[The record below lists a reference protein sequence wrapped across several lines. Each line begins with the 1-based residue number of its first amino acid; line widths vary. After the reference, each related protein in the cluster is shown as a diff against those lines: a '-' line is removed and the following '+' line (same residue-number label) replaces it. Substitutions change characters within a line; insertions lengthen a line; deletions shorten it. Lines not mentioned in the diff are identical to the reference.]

1 MATRPAVVIAGG
13 GPVGLVVALMLGRA
27 GIAVTLFDQ
36 GDIVHSQ
43 PRAATIHPATL
54 DLLDDLGAYALIE
67 PQGIVCPIVNYYDGK
82 LKLASFDHALLKD
95 ETRHPWV
102 LQCEQDKL
110 SRTLFAMATAIS
122 NITFRTAT
130 TVIGCR
136 ERDDVVEV
144 VVEAADGRQEH
155 HHALYLVGADGAR
168 STVRKAVGI
177 GFEGFTY
184 PERCMII
191 GTPYDFAADGY
202 AYRNYIADPQEWYN
216 LFKISWQGPP
226 GIYRLVV
233 PLRPDEVPPP
243 HPPPSPTLPSPA
255 RGGGL
260 GRGAGR
266 EGAALA
272 TAQRKL
278 QRFNPRAE
286 SYEIAFYDSYT
297 VAQRVASTF
306 RKGRVLLAGDSA
318 HLNSPIG
325 AMGMNSGIHDA
336 VNLAGNL
343 IRVLHGEESD
353 AALDRYVRQR
363 RHVATSH
370 VQTATIANKQN
381 MEQRDPIKRQ
391 RYRDEMRRRAEDPA
405 LAKAFLM
412 RTALIDSLRDAEKI
426 A

>member
-1 MATRPAVVIAGG
+1 MPTRPAVVIAGG

-54 DLLDDLGAYALIE
+54 DILDDLGAYALIE

-82 LKLASFDHALLKD
+82 LLLAAFDHALLKD

-110 SRTLFAMATAIS
+110 SRTLFAMAKAIS
-122 NITFRTAT
+122 NITFQTAT
-130 TVIGCR
+130 KVIGCSQ
-136 ERDDVVEV
+136 RDDAVEV
-144 VVEAADGRQEH
+144 LAEAADGRQERH
-155 HHALYLVGADGAR
+155 QALYLVGADGAR
-168 STVRKAVGI
+168 STIRKAIGI
-177 GFEGFTY
+177 AFEGFTY

-216 LFKISWQGPP
+216 LFKISWQAPP
-226 GIYRLVV
+226 GVYRLVV
-233 PLRPDEVPPP
+233 PLRPDEPLDGDRV
-243 HPPPSPTLPSPA
+243 L
-255 RGGGL
+255 
-260 GRGAGR
+260 
-266 EGAALA
+266 AA
-272 TAQRKL
+272 AQRKL
-278 QRFNPRAE
+278 QRFNPRAQ
-286 SYEIAFYDSYT
+286 SYDIAFYDSYT
-297 VAQRVASTF
+297 VAQRVAATF
-306 RKGRVLLAGDSA
+306 RKGRTLLAGDSA

-336 VNLAGNL
+336 VNLAANL
-343 IRVLHGEESD
+343 IRVLRGEESD

-363 RHVATSH
+363 RHVATGH

-412 RTALIDSLRDAEKI
+412 RTALIDSLRDAAKI
-426 A
+426 P

>member
-1 MATRPAVVIAGG
+1 MPTRPAVVIAGG
-13 GPVGLVVALMLGRA
+13 GPVGLIVALMLGRA

-54 DLLDDLGAYALIE
+54 DILDDLGAYALIE

-82 LKLASFDHALLKD
+82 LLLASFDHALLKD

-110 SRTLFAMATAIS
+110 SRTLFAMAKAIS

-130 TVIGCR
+130 EVVGCR
-136 ERDDVVEV
+136 ERDDAVEV
-144 VVEAADGRQEH
+144 LVEAADGRQERH
-155 HHALYLVGADGAR
+155 QALYLVGADGAR
-168 STVRKAVGI
+168 STIRKAIGI
-177 GFEGFTY
+177 AFEGFTY

-216 LFKISWQGPP
+216 LFKISWQAPP
-226 GIYRLVV
+226 GVYRLVV
-233 PLRPDEVPPP
+233 PLRPDESLDGDRV
-243 HPPPSPTLPSPA
+243 L
-255 RGGGL
+255 
-260 GRGAGR
+260 
-266 EGAALA
+266 AA
-272 TAQRKL
+272 AQRKL
-278 QRFNPRAE
+278 QRFNPRAQ
-286 SYEIAFYDSYT
+286 SYDIAFYDSYT
-297 VAQRVASTF
+297 VAQRVAATF

-336 VNLAGNL
+336 VNLAANL
-343 IRVLHGEESD
+343 IRVLRGEESD

-363 RHVATSH
+363 RHVATGH

-426 A
+426 T

>member
-1 MATRPAVVIAGG
+1 MSPAVIVAGG
-13 GPVGLVVALMLGRA
+13 GPVGLIVALMLGRA

-36 GDIVHSQ
+36 GDIVHSE

-54 DLLDDLGAYALIE
+54 DILDDLGVYALIA

-82 LKLASFDHALLKD
+82 LLLAAFDHAVLKD

-110 SRTLFAMATAIS
+110 SRSLFAMAKAVP
-122 NITFRTAT
+122 NITFQTAT
-130 TVIGCR
+130 KVIGCSQ
-136 ERDDVVEV
+136 RDDAVEV
-144 VVEAADGRQEH
+144 LVEAAGGCQERH
-155 HHALYLVGADGAR
+155 EALYLVGADGAR
-168 STVRKAVGI
+168 SIVRKAI
-177 GFEGFTY
+177 EIEFEGFTY

-191 GTPYDFAADGY
+191 GTPYDFANDGY
-202 AYRNYIADPQEWYN
+202 AYRNYIADPEEWYN
-216 LFKISWQGPP
+216 LFKISWKGPP
-226 GIYRLVV
+226 GVYRLVV
-233 PLRPDEVPPP
+233 PVRLDEP
-243 HPPPSPTLPSPA
+243 LD
-255 RGGGL
+255 GDF
-260 GRGAGR
+260 
-266 EGAALA
+266 ALD

-278 QRFNPRAE
+278 QRFNPRPYD
-286 SYEIAFYDSYT
+286 YEIAICNSYT
-297 VAQRVASTF
+297 VAQRVAATF

-336 VNLAGNL
+336 VNLAENL
-343 IRVLHGEESD
+343 SRVLRSEESD

-363 RHVATSH
+363 RHVATAH

-391 RYRDEMRRRAEDPA
+391 RYRDEMRGRAEDPA

-412 RTALIDSLRDAEKI
+412 RTALIDSLRDAAKI
-426 A
+426 S

>member
-1 MATRPAVVIAGG
+1 MPTRPAVVIAGG

-54 DLLDDLGAYALIE
+54 DILDDLGAYALIE
-67 PQGIVCPIVNYYDGK
+67 PQGIVCPVVNYYDGK
-82 LKLASFDHALLKD
+82 LKLAAFDHALLKD

-110 SRTLFAMATAIS
+110 SRTLFAMARAIS

-130 TVIGCR
+130 KVIGCR
-136 ERDDVVEV
+136 ERDGAVEV
-144 VVEAADGRQEH
+144 LVEAADGRQERH
-155 HHALYLVGADGAR
+155 QALYLAGADGAR
-168 STVRKAVGI
+168 STVRKAIGI
-177 GFEGFTY
+177 AFEGFTY

-202 AYRNYIADPQEWYN
+202 AYRNYIADPREWYN

-233 PLRPDEVPPP
+233 PLHPDEMPPPYPPP
-243 HPPPSPTLPSPA
+243 HA
-255 RGGGL
+255 GE
-260 GRGAGR
+260 GR
-266 EGAALA
+266 EGAWALA
-272 TAQRKL
+272 AAQRKL
-278 QRFNPRAE
+278 QRFNPRPA

-297 VAQRVASTF
+297 VAQRVAATF

-343 IRVLHGEESD
+343 IRVVHGEESD

-391 RYRDEMRRRAEDPA
+391 RYHDEMRRRAEDPT

-412 RTALIDSLRDAEKI
+412 RTALIDSLRDAAKI

>member
-1 MATRPAVVIAGG
+1 MPTRPAVVIAGG

-54 DLLDDLGAYALIE
+54 DILDDLGAYALIE

-82 LKLASFDHALLKD
+82 LLLASFDHALLKD

-110 SRTLFAMATAIS
+110 SRTLFAMAKAIS

-130 TVIGCR
+130 EVVGCR
-136 ERDDVVEV
+136 ERDDAVEV
-144 VVEAADGRQEH
+144 LVEAADGRQERH
-155 HHALYLVGADGAR
+155 QALYLVGADGAR
-168 STVRKAVGI
+168 STIRKAIGI
-177 GFEGFTY
+177 AFEGFTY

-216 LFKISWQGPP
+216 LFKISWQAPP
-226 GIYRLVV
+226 GVYRLVV
-233 PLRPDEVPPP
+233 PLRPDEPLD
-243 HPPPSPTLPSPA
+243 SD
-255 RGGGL
+255 R
-260 GRGAGR
+260 
-266 EGAALA
+266 ALA
-272 TAQRKL
+272 AAQRKL
-278 QRFNPRAE
+278 QRFNPRPE
-286 SYEIAFYDSYT
+286 SYDIAFYDSYT
-297 VAQRVASTF
+297 VAQRVAATF

-325 AMGMNSGIHDA
+325 GMGMNSGIHDA
-336 VNLAGNL
+336 VNLAANL
-343 IRVLHGEESD
+343 IRVLRGEESD

-363 RHVATSH
+363 RHVATGH

-381 MEQRDPIKRQ
+381 MQQRDPVKRQ
-391 RYRDEMRRRAEDPA
+391 RYRDEMRRWAEDPA

-412 RTALIDSLRDAEKI
+412 RTALIDSLRDAAKI
-426 A
+426 P

>member
-1 MATRPAVVIAGG
+1 MSLISRQKPAVVIAGG
-13 GPVGLVVALMLGRA
+13 GPVGLIVALMLGRA

-54 DLLDDLGAYALIE
+54 DILDDLGAYALIE

-82 LKLASFDHALLKD
+82 LLLAAFDHALLKG

-110 SRTLFAMATAIS
+110 SRTLFAMAKAIP
-122 NITFRTAT
+122 NVTFRTAT
-130 TVIGCR
+130 KVTDCTQ
-136 ERDDVVEV
+136 RDNAIEV
-144 VVEAADGRQEH
+144 LVEAADGRRERHQ
-155 HHALYLVGADGAR
+155 ALYLVGADGAR
-168 STVRKAVGI
+168 STVRRAI
-177 GFEGFTY
+177 GVEFAGFTY
-184 PERCMII
+184 PEYCMII

-233 PLRPDEVPPP
+233 PLRPDEPLDGD
-243 HPPPSPTLPSPA
+243 H
-255 RGGGL
+255 
-260 GRGAGR
+260 
-266 EGAALA
+266 ALA
-272 TAQRKL
+272 IAQRKI
-278 QRFNPRAE
+278 QRFNPRPHD
-286 SYEIAFYDSYT
+286 YEIVIYDSYT
-297 VAQRVASTF
+297 VAQRVATTF

-336 VNLAGNL
+336 VSLAGSL

-353 AALDRYVRQR
+353 AALDRYARQR
-363 RHVATSH
+363 RFVATAH

-391 RYRDEMRRRAEDPA
+391 RYRDEMRRWAEDPL